1 MTVALNPS
9 TAPVA
14 FDELVDAGINRPA
27 RYMGH
32 ELGVEP
38 RDWHAARVRW
48 ALTYPELYEVGSSNL
63 GHIILLSLI
72 HI

>member
-38 RDWHAARVRW
+38 Y
-48 ALTYPELYEVGSSNL
+48 LYNTYPLYL
-63 GHIILLSLI
+63 KWSLI
-72 HI
+72 QS